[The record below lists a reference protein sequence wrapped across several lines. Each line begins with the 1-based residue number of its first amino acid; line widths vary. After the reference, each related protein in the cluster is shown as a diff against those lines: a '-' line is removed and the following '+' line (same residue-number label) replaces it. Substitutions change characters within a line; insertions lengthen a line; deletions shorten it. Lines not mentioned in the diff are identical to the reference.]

1 MSSFPPAAGPLP
13 DVPSGDCPAGS
24 SSRDPGSRPFPGLGV
39 SGSQPGVSRA
49 FTLIELLVVIAIIAI
64 LAGILLPAL
73 ANAKEQAKKTRCFNN
88 NRQLMLSCLLYAGD
102 HSAFLPCGSM
112 ASTRVPKGYLTW
124 DEQIVPFGGITNLL
138 LCASH
143 KLGRRHYWANA
154 NIENGQQAERNPRQT
169 GVMALGFSVKPETLA
184 NPTGVISLTEIR
196 DQNATYAFGGVSNP
210 GEGWGSMLFAYEDLF
225 ILQYRHLK
233 RETISFCDGHVE
245 NAKSN
250 ILMGPKTPSGK
261 WSFEKFYR
269 DPCRV
274 PTR

>member
-1 MSSFPPAAGPLP
+1 LH
-13 DVPSGDCPAGS
+13 
-24 SSRDPGSRPFPGLGV
+24 PFPGLGV
-39 SGSQPGVSRA
+39 PGSQPDISRA

-73 ANAKEQAKKTRCFNN
+73 ATAKEQAKKTRCFNN

-102 HSAFLPCGSM
+102 HTAFLPCGSM
-112 ASTRVPKGYLTW
+112 ASTRVPKGYVTW

-169 GVMALGFSVKPETLA
+169 GVMALGFSIKPETLA
-184 NPTGVISLTEIR
+184 NPSGVISLTEIR

-261 WSFEKFYR
+261 WSFEKFHR
-269 DPCRV
+269 DPSRV